1 MVFFSPERVPLE
13 KRHADVVV
21 VGAGLAGLMT
31 ARQLVAAGVDV
42 LVVEARDRVGGRT
55 YTKAGSDGTPI
66 DMGGQWI
73 GPTQQRIAALTQE
86 FGLATFPT
94 YVEGQNIEY
103 HEGERFLY
111 SGAIPMHDPNVTMQ
125 SIEAMLEI
133 NIMAQEVPLDA
144 PWSAENALVWDSQ
157 TVETWIQTHIEEGP
171 TRTWIRLAVAS
182 VFAAE
187 PRDISFLHLLFYVHS
202 GGSFNE
208 LISVTRGAQETRFH
222 EGAQQ
227 VSLRMAAELGE
238 RVLLQTPVYAIL
250 QDEHAGSEG
259 SGESGVQV
267 ICEGLVVSAQRVVIA
282 IPPTLAGR
290 LHYEPQLP
298 GHRDQLTQ
306 RMPMGSIIK
315 VHCVYERPFWRDE
328 GLSGQVAS
336 DSGPVCVTFDN
347 SPESGTPGV
356 LMGFIDGDEARIWSR
371 KSSEERRA
379 AVLDCLVRYFGEQAR
394 TPREYIEQNWGEEAY
409 SRGCYVAY
417 LPPGVWT
424 AYGEALR
431 APIGRIHWA
440 GTETA
445 TVWNGYMDGALQS
458 GERAAAE
465 VLAALS
471 SKPEHIV

>member
-1 MVFFSPERVPLE
+1 MGIFSPERAPLE

-31 ARQLVAAGVDV
+31 ARQLAAAGVDV
-42 LVVEARDRVGGRT
+42 LVLEARKRVGGRT
-55 YTKAGSDGTPI
+55 FTQPARDGTPI

-73 GPTQQRIAALTQE
+73 GPTQQRIAALARE
-86 FGLATFPT
+86 LGLTTFPT
-94 YVEGQNIEY
+94 YVKGQNIEY
-103 HEGERFLY
+103 HNGQRFLY
-111 SGAIPMHDPNVTMQ
+111 SGAIPMHDPLVTMQ
-125 SIEAMLEI
+125 SIEAMLEL

-171 TRTWIRLAVAS
+171 TRTWVRLAVES

-187 PRDISFLHLLFYVHS
+187 PRDISLLHLLFYAHS

-222 EGAQQ
+222 EGAQH
-227 VSLRMAAELGE
+227 VSQRMADALGA
-238 RVLLQTPVYAIL
+238 RVLLDTPVYAIL
-250 QDEHAGSEG
+250 QGAGN
-259 SGESGVQV
+259 VDV
-267 ICEGLVVSAQRVVIA
+267 MCDALMVSAQRVVIA

-290 LHYEPQLP
+290 LHYEPPLSA
-298 GHRDQLTQ
+298 HRDQLTQ

-315 VHCVYERPFWRDE
+315 VHCIYDRPFWRDE

-336 DSGPVCVTFDN
+336 ERGPVHVTFDN

-356 LMGFIDGDEARIWSR
+356 LMGFIDASEARFWSR
-371 KSSEERRA
+371 KSLTERQT
-379 AVLDCLVRYFGEQAR
+379 AVLDCLVHYFGEQAR

-409 SRGCYVAY
+409 SRGCYAAY

-424 AYGEALR
+424 AYGDALR
-431 APIGRIHWA
+431 TPSGAIHWA

-465 VLAALS
+465 VLAALAQT
-471 SKPEHIV
+471 PGNRENGA